1 MEKDFDPIASVFDS
15 AAALSELADGLE
27 SDRQGSAVMLRLIAP
42 QLRRAAERIEHEE
55 SSKRPRVGVRALR
68 EADPAKYWDNVE
80 VNGNG

>member
-27 SDRQGSAVMLRLIAP
+27 SDRQGSAVMLRLIAS
-42 QLRRAAERIEHEE
+42 QLRRAAERIEHEDY
-55 SSKRPRVGVRALR
+55 SKRPRVGVRALR

>member
-27 SDRQGSAVMLRLIAP
+27 SDRQGSAVMLRLIAS

-55 SSKRPRVGVRALR
+55 GKPIPPNTGTMWR
-68 EADPAKYWDNVE
+68 
-80 VNGNG
+80 